1 MLETN
6 FPPVLIFGQTGDSRQ
21 HSLPI
26 SGYRGRPPLV
36 TCARQ
41 VDACAV
47 RPLNRG
53 PLRLP
58 CDPSGIGA
66 LDRRH
71 TPEITKVAP
80 WPRLPEGTVT
90 DHPHQC
96 GAWAG
101 PLYALPCRVCIRAL
115 PVCLGRLARTFARCV
130 CRSAPGNEGQPG
142 VPVPSDRWRPCTD
155 QGCQCAGAFCGRIA
169 EAIAL
174 VWGRRKGRYRKE
186 WSPPPPP
193 QERGPRRGG
202 GCARKP
208 GGASR
213 GVPSAGRDDAAQSEG
228 RRREDGRRREE
239 GARLPLVQGVEE
251 GCIAAAGLP
260 AGRAV
265 HTIGLPRAGRLG
277 AGRDARTPRA
287 LQHSKMQRS

>member
-115 PVCLGRLARTFARCV
+115 PVCWAVLHAHSRAACAGPLQATKASRACRFQAIAGDRARTKGVNALARFAGVSQKPQLSFGDGLHGC
-130 CRSAPGNEGQPG
+130 SAASKTTRPGP
-142 VPVPSDRWRPCTD
+142 
-155 QGCQCAGAFCGRIA
+155 
-169 EAIAL
+169 
-174 VWGRRKGRYRKE
+174 
-186 WSPPPPP
+186 
-193 QERGPRRGG
+193 
-202 GCARKP
+202 
-208 GGASR
+208 
-213 GVPSAGRDDAAQSEG
+213 
-228 RRREDGRRREE
+228 
-239 GARLPLVQGVEE
+239 
-251 GCIAAAGLP
+251 
-260 AGRAV
+260 
-265 HTIGLPRAGRLG
+265 
-277 AGRDARTPRA
+277 
-287 LQHSKMQRS
+287 